1 MYIVFVLMAFIFLF
15 IGIVIKHFKCYSLI
29 AGYNT
34 MTEEQQSKV
43 DIEKTGNIIGN
54 FGYAMFFT
62 QISASILG
70 YFKYEILSFMISF
83 ISIMAGVIIVLIK
96 AEKYDGNDRNPDG
109 TIKKG
114 KKIMIGAISFFLVAA
129 GIAVTAGMLSGNKAA
144 DVIIGNNY
152 IEIKGMYG
160 TDILID
166 DIKEVS
172 LEGSIPK
179 ITAKT
184 NGSNLG
190 SKLKGNFKL
199 EELGKVKLFINKDKP
214 PFIFIKLEQGYVIIN
229 LDNKQDTENLYEK
242 IKEKLNEKR

>member
-1 MYIVFVLMAFIFLF
+1 MYIVFILMAFIFLF
-15 IGIVIKHFKCYSLI
+15 IGIVIKHFKCYFLI

-43 DIEKTGNIIGN
+43 DIEKTGAIVGN

-62 QISASILG
+62 QILASILG
-70 YFKYEILSFMISF
+70 YLNYELLAFLISF
-83 ISIMAGVIIVLIK
+83 ISILSGVIVILIK
-96 AEKYDGNDRNPDG
+96 SEKYDGNDRNPDG
-109 TIKKG
+109 SLKKE
-114 KKIMIGAISFFLVAA
+114 KKIMITVISVFFAAIVIGVSSLMF
-129 GIAVTAGMLSGNKAA
+129 SGNKAS
-144 DVIIGNNY
+144 DIIIGNND

-166 DIKEVS
+166 DIKEVT
-172 LEGSIPK
+172 LEESIPR
-179 ITAKT
+179 IIAKT

-199 EELGKVKLFINKDKP
+199 EELGKVKLFIDKDKP

-229 LDNKQDTENLYEK
+229 LDNKQDTENLYGK